1 MQQLGF
7 HSVFAKLFA
16 SVMLA
21 LILFAVAMVLLT
33 QLVHDKD
40 ANIRS
45 EILATQILGQI
56 DPFLQEL
63 NITISEQ
70 SRLQSRFM
78 LAVVKKSFDIFD
90 ESLQAKMGLYDN
102 QGHLLMQT
110 DNSDLPLQLPATP
123 SLLSRVFPSFVDTP
137 PTQQAQVYSS
147 TGYTL
152 LYESRL
158 PPRKPVLSA
167 ALNLFTGTLLLLII
181 MANVLW
187 WIARS
192 MTWRINQ
199 LSQQMTQ
206 LGDGDFTVRVN
217 AGGNDEIAS
226 LARGFNQAA
235 QKIEHLIN
243 ANNLLLAHA
252 SHELRTPIT
261 RIRLQ
266 IEMMDMLANV
276 MPSDTKAKFDK
287 RAQAINRDL
296 SGLNDLVESILLVSR
311 LDAGHVMQ
319 QVERLDIYDLVNQER
334 QHYSEATLIGEHI
347 VIEGQPPMLTHLIR
361 NLLNNAMLHGEP
373 PVTVLIY
380 GVQSFEE
387 ADCVPDYLLQSV
399 LCRSFAECHIEYNA
413 EYSTEY
419 DAEDDDLDKPN
430 GEQKAIADN
439 NSKPINDST
448 DNSSQ
453 KNSSKAADLLTAPV
467 IYRNGESLI
476 IDIDDSNNDGNN
488 NSNVDSDNGAESNNN
503 DNLITKTAADSSAL
517 VAEQTLSETKVLVTT
532 STVAANL
539 EDLDSL
545 NDLEHSTK
553 SNSSLLNNYNKFT
566 ADLADKVKKVIWRAV
581 PNPSKPLPN
590 NKAIVEPVNAVA
602 TTNLTNNNDLQNLAD
617 AATIN
622 NAINKNDLINNSNN
636 QGSSDADNS
645 DNDNAGNGNNN
656 ADNRLDNRLDNH
668 LDNNNDLSAAPRKE
682 GLFKKHLKKSKAEP
696 SRPLPKYVVLAVIDE
711 GEGIPEAKR
720 TEIFSP
726 FVRLQQKNKGSGLGL
741 SLVAQIVTAHQGRIT
756 TDTINGHTR
765 FLVVLPVKHDP
776 NHRYQDQQVT

>member
-63 NITISEQ
+63 NVSISEE

-110 DNSDLPLQLPATP
+110 DNSNLPMQLPATP

-399 LCRSFAECHIEYNA
+399 LCRSFAECDNADYHVEYHTDNA
-413 EYSTEY
+413 ECSN
-419 DAEDDDLDKPN
+419 DPNKPN
-430 GEQKAIADN
+430 AEQDAIADN
-439 NSKPINDST
+439 NPKPINDST
-448 DNSSQ
+448 NNSSP
-453 KNSSKAADLLTAPV
+453 KNSSKAADLLTAPI

-476 IDIDDSNNDGNN
+476 IDIDDSNN

-503 DNLITKTAADSSAL
+503 DSLITQTTATGSAL
-517 VAEQTLSETKVLVTT
+517 VAEQTLSETKGLVTA
-532 STVAANL
+532 STVTANL
-539 EDLDSL
+539 EDLNGL
-545 NDLEHSTK
+545 NDLEHTTK
-553 SNSSLLNNYNKFT
+553 LNSSL
-566 ADLADKVKKVIWRAV
+566 
-581 PNPSKPLPN
+581 PN
-590 NKAIVEPVNAVA
+590 NNGLQDFVGTA
-602 TTNLTNNNDLQNLAD
+602 TV
-617 AATIN
+617 
-622 NAINKNDLINNSNN
+622 NN

-645 DNDNAGNGNNN
+645 DNGNAGNGSNGV
-656 ADNRLDNRLDNH
+656 DNS
-668 LDNNNDLSAAPRKE
+668 NDASTAPRKE
-682 GLFKKHLKKSKAEP
+682 SLFKKHLKKSKAEP

-776 NHRYQDQQVT
+776 NYHYQDQQVN